1 MDGLIDCSF
10 RAKHIFCN
18 LSTRELNLSRRI
30 RRMPNFCHIVILKFK
45 KEIGV
50 DQIQG
55 VYSSLQSLLDDKKI
69 AGLLSFSGGPY
80 SSPEGLNKD
89 FTHAFSM
96 VFEDEQSR
104 NDYFPHPEHV
114 AIKDSIIPMVDDVVA
129 FDYAI

>member
-1 MDGLIDCSF
+1 
-10 RAKHIFCN
+10 
-18 LSTRELNLSRRI
+18 
-30 RRMPNFCHIVILKFK
+30 MPNYCHIVILKFK
-45 KEIGV
+45 TEIGV

-55 VYSSLQSLLDDKKI
+55 VFNTLQSLLDDKKI

-96 VFEDEQSR
+96 VFEDEKSR

-114 AIKDSIIPMVDDVVA
+114 SIKDTIIPMVDDVVA